1 MMRDRRLPGQ
11 PGALIAILAL
21 LAGAPAARAAPGVT
35 ADPVPLPPKASP
47 ARHHLLYHDIIVG
60 TGALLY
66 LSSETQLKSTFAP
79 VICRWCTVPGFDQS
93 VRNSLRWDNTE
104 RANTISNYTGLVLP
118 AIVPVG
124 ILFFSGWDDG
134 KVADGIDD
142 SLAVAEA
149 AIATGLITQA
159 VKYSTGRQRPLVHYG
174 DPTAPTSNDDNVSFI
189 SGHTSFAFSVATASG
204 SIASARGYKMAPLI
218 WGVGLGLAAT
228 TGYLRI
234 AADRHYL
241 SDVVLGAAVG
251 GAVGYLMP
259 RWLHDHGKI
268 GTQVVPAPGG
278 LAIIG
283 TF

>member
-1 MMRDRRLPGQ
+1 MMTDRRILRQIGPI
-11 PGALIAILAL
+11 IAVLMA
-21 LAGAPAARAAPGVT
+21 AASARAAPGVT

-47 ARHHLLYHDIIVG
+47 ARHHLLYHDIVVG
-60 TGALLY
+60 VSAALY
-66 LSSETQLKSTFAP
+66 LSSEVQLKSTFAP
-79 VICRWCTVPGFDQS
+79 VVCRWCEVPSFDRS
-93 VRNSLRWDNTE
+93 VRDSLRWSNTD

-118 AIVPVG
+118 AVVPVG
-124 ILFFSGWDDG
+124 ILFFSGWSDG

-149 AIATGLITQA
+149 AIGTGLITQ
-159 VKYSTGRQRPLVHYG
+159 VIKYSTGRQRPLVHYDG
-174 DPTAPTSNDDNVSFI
+174 DPLRVTSSDDNVSFI
-189 SGHTSFAFSVATASG
+189 SGHTSFAFSIATASG
-204 SIASARGYKMAPLI
+204 SIASARGYKTAPLI
-218 WGVGLGLAAT
+218 WGIGMSLAAT

-234 AADRHYL
+234 AADKHYL

-251 GAVGYLMP
+251 SAVGLLMP

-278 LAIIG
+278 LAILG